1 MLEKPSDF
9 PIEEVIFDL
18 EDFVA
23 RSAGSE
29 SRLNILA
36 ALSLNGLGYKTLVLR
51 VKHVSSPW
59 VR

>member
-1 MLEKPSDF
+1 M
-9 PIEEVIFDL
+9 IFDL